1 MTNHHLILYHGY
13 LKVPERLSPE
23 QGVRVLQLK
32 NPEHDEQDMD
42 AEGSSDT
49 ATSLQREVVWF
60 FIEIDQN

>member
-1 MTNHHLILYHGY
+1 MMNYHLVLYPGY

-23 QGVRVLQLK
+23 QGVGVLQLK

-49 ATSLQREVVWF
+49 ATSLQREVM
-60 FIEIDQN
+60 

>member
-1 MTNHHLILYHGY
+1 MMNHHLVLYPGY

-23 QGVRVLQLK
+23 QGVGVLQLK

-49 ATSLQREVVWF
+49 ATSLQREVM
-60 FIEIDQN
+60 